1 MSGAFLVAAVCAA
14 FHACRETQASSS
26 ANVLENRPEVSDA
39 EYDRLLRELRAL
51 EEAHPELVTPDSPT
65 QAVGG
70 HVALA
75 FALVEKGSAVTR
87 REEAG
92 PRGAMTENGLYVTYA
107 LTRSALVLLAYW
119 RRLAGRAKCLSARSA
134 RSRA

>member
-1 MSGAFLVAAVCAA
+1 LRCAA
-14 FHACRETQASSS
+14 E
-26 ANVLENRPEVSDA
+26 LENRPEVSDA

-75 FALVEKGSAVTR
+75 FAPVEKGSAVTR
-87 REEAG
+87 REEPR
-92 PRGAMTENGLYVTYA
+92 PRGAMTGTGFMLY
-107 LTRSALVLLAYW
+107 S
-119 RRLAGRAKCLSARSA
+119 GP
-134 RSRA
+134 

>member
-1 MSGAFLVAAVCAA
+1 MIGTFLVAAVCAA

-39 EYDRLLRELRAL
+39 QYDRLLRELRAL

-65 QAVGG
+65 QAVGE

-75 FALVEKGSAVTR
+75 FAPVEKGSAATG
-87 REEAG
+87 REEPG
-92 PRGAMTENGLYVTYA
+92 PRCAMTENGLYVTYA
-107 LTRSALVLLAYW
+107 LTRYALVLLAYG
-119 RRLAGRAKCLSARSA
+119 RCLAGRVKSLSARSA
-134 RSRA
+134 RRRA

>member
-1 MSGAFLVAAVCAA
+1 MSGAFLVAAVRAA

-26 ANVLENRPEVSDA
+26 ANVLGNRPEVSDA
-39 EYDRLLRELRAL
+39 EYDRLPREPRAL
-51 EEAHPELVTPDSPT
+51 EEAHPELVTPDCPT
-65 QAVGG
+65 QAGGG

-75 FALVEKGSAVTR
+75 FAPIEKRSAVTR
-87 REEAG
+87 REEPG

-107 LTRSALVLLAYW
+107 LTRYALVLLAYG
-119 RRLAGRAKCLSARSA
+119 RRLAGRVKCLSARGA

>member
-1 MSGAFLVAAVCAA
+1 MSGAFLVAAGRAA
-14 FHACRETQASSS
+14 LHACRETQASSS

>member
-1 MSGAFLVAAVCAA
+1 
-14 FHACRETQASSS
+14 
-26 ANVLENRPEVSDA
+26 VLENRPEVSDA

-51 EEAHPELVTPDSPT
+51 EEAHPELGAPDSPT

-75 FALVEKGSAVTR
+75 FAPVEKRSAVTR
-87 REEAG
+87 REEPR

-107 LTRSALVLLAYW
+107 LTRYALVLLAYW
-119 RRLAGRAKCLSARSA
+119 RRLAGRVKSLSAR
-134 RSRA
+134 RRA

>member
-1 MSGAFLVAAVCAA
+1 LRCAA
-14 FHACRETQASSS
+14 E
-26 ANVLENRPEVSDA
+26 LENRPEVSDA

-51 EEAHPELVTPDSPT
+51 EEAHPELGAPDSPT

-75 FALVEKGSAVTR
+75 FAPVEKRSAVTR
-87 REEAG
+87 REEPR

-107 LTRSALVLLAYW
+107 LTRYALVLLAYW
-119 RRLAGRAKCLSARSA
+119 RRLAGRVKSLSAR
-134 RSRA
+134 RRA